1 MPKQSHEIA
10 QESRD
15 NEAEILGGRSRRAV
29 INGREYTFLQP
40 SRRDNRIM
48 FAEVVKIQQIA
59 QRPENRVR
67 ALMEMFQ
74 FLIDWH
80 PMIAAVVRLK
90 TRCARNCPR
99 ARPKPVPKSC
109 RHTRRS
115 RCLSAPLSDQRR
127 PPKKPRRTPRVRLL
141 RPAYAG
147 VRRVVSRN

>member
-1 MPKQSHEIA
+1 MSKQSHEIA
-10 QESRD
+10 QESRE

-67 ALMEMFQ
+67 VLMEMFQ

-80 PMIAAVVRLK
+80 PMIAADEVAIEDAMRAELSTGAAK
-90 TRCARNCPR
+90 TSSEIAR
-99 ARPKPVPKSC
+99 AYKEIALLV
-109 RHTRRS
+109 
-115 RCLSAPLSDQRR
+115 SAPF
-127 PPKKPRRTPRVRLL
+127 
-141 RPAYAG
+141 RPAA
-147 VRRVVSRN
+147 STPKAEKDT

>member
-10 QESRD
+10 QESRE

-59 QRPENRVR
+59 QKPENRVR
-67 ALMEMFQ
+67 VLMEMFQ

-80 PMIAAVVRLK
+80 PMIAADEVAIEDAMRAELSTGAAK
-90 TRCARNCPR
+90 TSAEIAR
-99 ARPKPVPKSC
+99 AYKEIALLV
-109 RHTRRS
+109 
-115 RCLSAPLSDQRR
+115 SAPFRSAASIQKAEKD
-127 PPKKPRRTPRVRLL
+127 T
-141 RPAYAG
+141 
-147 VRRVVSRN
+147 

>member
-10 QESRD
+10 RESRD

-59 QRPENRVR
+59 QKPENRVR
-67 ALMEMFQ
+67 VLMEMFQ

-80 PMIAAVVRLK
+80 PMIAADEIAIEDAMRAELSTGSAK
-90 TRCARNCPR
+90 TSTEIAQ
-99 ARPKPVPKSC
+99 AYKEIALLV
-109 RHTRRS
+109 
-115 RCLSAPLSDQRR
+115 SAPF
-127 PPKKPRRTPRVRLL
+127 
-141 RPAYAG
+141 RPAA
-147 VRRVVSRN
+147 STQKTEKDT

>member
-29 INGREYTFLQP
+29 INGREYTFLKP

-59 QRPENRVR
+59 QRTENRVR
-67 ALMEMFQ
+67 VLMEMFQ

-80 PMIAAVVRLK
+80 PMIAADEIAIEDAMRAELSTGSAK
-90 TRCARNCPR
+90 TSTEIAQ
-99 ARPKPVPKSC
+99 AYKEFALLVSVPF
-109 RHTRRS
+109 
-115 RCLSAPLSDQRR
+115 
-127 PPKKPRRTPRVRLL
+127 
-141 RPAYAG
+141 RPAA
-147 VRRVVSRN
+147 STQKTEKDT

>member
-59 QRPENRVR
+59 QRTENRVR
-67 ALMEMFQ
+67 VLMEMFQ

-80 PMIAAVVRLK
+80 PMIAADEIAIEDAMRAELSTGSAK
-90 TRCARNCPR
+90 TSTEIAQ
-99 ARPKPVPKSC
+99 AYKEIALLV
-109 RHTRRS
+109 
-115 RCLSAPLSDQRR
+115 SAPF
-127 PPKKPRRTPRVRLL
+127 
-141 RPAYAG
+141 RPAA
-147 VRRVVSRN
+147 STQKTEKDT